1 MVWFNHGIKS
11 YYEFIAYQESRW
23 ALAILASAAIH
34 VQCTFR
40 ARGWNGAA
48 ETRTQSSTESS
59 SDSNFRV
66 GRTRTLGSGNLRVNF
81 RPGHSRLA
89 MLYSIHGCRLCTLST
104 TLSIFKKIYHGPNIG
119 LTIQWFGT
127 LEKGQPLS
135 FTTKIYQY
143 VTIEIAHYAGMGC
156 ACSCTEGLNWLLV
169 C

>member
-23 ALAILASAAIH
+23 ALAILASAIH

-40 ARGWNGAA
+40 AQGCNGAA

-59 SDSNFRV
+59 SESD
-66 GRTRTLGSGNLRVNF
+66 GLGPWGPAISESTSDPDI
-81 RPGHSRLA
+81 PGWRCCTVYAAADFVHWALHLA
-89 MLYSIHGCRLCTLST
+89 SI
-104 TLSIFKKIYHGPNIG
+104 KKFTD
-119 LTIQWFGT
+119 LTFQWFGT

-135 FTTKIYQY
+135 FTTKIYQC